1 MKADGGSCETTLEQL
16 ESGTQGGPLNNN
28 SNSSAILKLT
38 NCLLLRNHQI
48 FKDDIWI
55 QAGKIIDPEK
65 LFYNSQI
72 LPDRVIDCGGA
83 LVSPGFIDVQLNGM
97 FFLLSLPKLM

>member
-1 MKADGGSCETTLEQL
+1 MKVDGGSCETTLEKL
-16 ESGTQGGPLNNN
+16 ESGIQNGSLDNNN
-28 SNSSAILKLT
+28 SVILKLT
-38 NCLLLRNHQI
+38 NCLLLRDHQI
-48 FKDDIWI
+48 LRDDIWI

-83 LVSPGFIDVQLNGM
+83 LVSPGFM
-97 FFLLSLPKLM
+97 TFS